1 MSTMGDTEFDA
12 TPVYSCCVDARTP
25 GLHGYINRI
34 SNREIFERQPRWQ
47 KKIHQ
52 NQLKAHFK
60 HLGLSTRE
68 YLTLNRKYSQG
79 LTNHMHE

>member
-1 MSTMGDTEFDA
+1 MSKMTMFGK
-12 TPVYSCCVDARTP
+12 
-25 GLHGYINRI
+25 
-34 SNREIFERQPRWQ
+34 

-68 YLTLNRKYSQG
+68 YLTLNRKYSHG

>member
-1 MSTMGDTEFDA
+1 MSKMTMFGKT
-12 TPVYSCCVDARTP
+12 
-25 GLHGYINRI
+25 
-34 SNREIFERQPRWQ
+34 
-47 KKIHQ
+47 KIHQ

-79 LTNHMHE
+79 LTNHMHD